1 MYHDILG
8 VSLDSQLG
16 LTYPM
21 PINVINHIN
30 KLKCVFKL
38 KRSSHPLS
46 FTQSSSSATANQ
58 NQSQTQLFLS
68 PPPLLPAC

>member
-1 MYHDILG
+1 MHHDILG

-30 KLKCVFKL
+30 RIKRKNKL
-38 KRSSHPLS
+38 
-46 FTQSSSSATANQ
+46 TQIDSGKPFEKINQQPFIQEKYLPANQ
-58 NQSQTQLFLS
+58 N
-68 PPPLLPAC
+68 